1 MCWKCDNPDGTI
13 DDFLE
18 FLRARMACHGW
29 TVQFVESARQPF
41 AYTIGLHELGLPEL
55 LITGLGPEQSTR
67 LLNSIGHQIVEDGDV
82 LQPAMHIDFQGEYL
96 LEVVEVDHPQIHLK
110 FAARLM
116 GPHFRALQLVWTDD
130 FEVFPWDRGWAD
142 GRRRQPVFGR
152 RCPLPA

>member
-13 DDFLE
+13 DEFLE
-18 FLRARMACHGW
+18 FLRSRMACHGW

-41 AYTIGLHELGLPEL
+41 AYT
-55 LITGLGPEQSTR
+55 
-67 LLNSIGHQIVEDGDV
+67 
-82 LQPAMHIDFQGEYL
+82 QPAMHIDFQGEYL
-96 LEVVEVDHPQIHLK
+96 LEVVEVDHPQIHLQ
-110 FAARLM
+110 FAACLM

-142 GRRRQPVFGR
+142 GRCRQPVFGR